1 MLKRQVGLH
10 LPLIFYREVPSMAKK
25 KAKPK
30 KQKKSV
36 FSKGKGTSPED
47 IQEHLDQLRRLQRS
61 VQEKMNRD

>member
-47 IQEHLDQLRRLQRS
+47 IQEKNTQASSEINVDCG
-61 VQEKMNRD
+61 K

>member
-1 MLKRQVGLH
+1 
-10 LPLIFYREVPSMAKK
+10 MAKK

-47 IQEHLDQLRRLQRS
+47 IQEHLDQLRRLQRR